1 MYKRRLPSFVAYLLE
16 LTACVLALLPENEWN
31 NRSTFNTGNVDLRN
45 IAREVLSIT
54 ASSTEDVERG
64 MGSYLRVQVR
74 VRMRWTGCE
83 ACDLRERRKG
93 WQVFFNL
100 M

>member
-45 IAREVLSIT
+45 IAREVPNIT
-54 ASSTEDVERG
+54 ASSKK
-64 MGSYLRVQVR
+64 Y
-74 VRMRWTGCE
+74 
-83 ACDLRERRKG
+83 RRCRARDG
-93 WQVFFNL
+93 QLFASAGEGAHAL
-100 M
+100 DRL